1 MSRNLY
7 LEIREKRDILKP
19 KYLSIKDET
28 KLYYQEYLPSHPEKI
43 LLCFHGLGG
52 HGGDFSEL
60 GEKLKNINTAVY
72 AVDIRGHGLSQ
83 RENESYFSFDK
94 LLSDVKVIVNFFREK
109 HSNIPLYLLGES
121 MGGIIILN
129 YAMEEQGIDGLILL
143 SPGIKPNIKLS
154 ALDTLKFLAILP
166 VNLIFKNLKLVN
178 MEANWDK
185 ANNDPEQVKR
195 MKEDPLLLRRISL
208 VFLLSIVKYHKKIM
222 RECIN
227 LDLPTLILQGKAD
240 ELVSWE
246 GAEEFYYK
254 LKSKDKKIKLFENG
268 SHGLLADE
276 NTLEA
281 INTIEEWL
289 GNR

>member
-7 LEIREKRDILKP
+7 LEIVEKRNILKI
-19 KYLSIKDET
+19 KYLSIEDET
-28 KLYYQEYLPSHPEKI
+28 KLYYQEYLPSHLKKA

-52 HGGDFSEL
+52 HGGGFSEL
-60 GEKLKNINTAVY
+60 GEKLMTINTAVY

-83 RENESYFSFDK
+83 RENEKYFSFDK
-94 LLSDVKVIVNFFREK
+94 LFSDVKVIVDFFREK

-129 YAMEEQGIDGLILL
+129 YAIEHQGIDGLILL

-154 ALDTLKFLAILP
+154 ALDCLKLLAVLP
-166 VNLIFKNLKLVN
+166 ISLIFKNLKLVN

-185 ANNDPEQVKR
+185 ANNDPEQVRR
-195 MKEDPLLLRRISL
+195 MKEDPLLLRRMSL
-208 VFLLSIVKYHKKIM
+208 AFLLSIVKYHKKIM

-240 ELVSWE
+240 EVVLWE

-276 NTLEA
+276 NTPEA
-281 INTIEEWL
+281 IKTIEEWL